1 VGIVIF
7 MFSVFFGYLGNSLH
21 AQSGPKYNHDVEEMR
36 KTIICATVSI
46 SGLCMLSAGLFITYF
61 ALGNIDDM
69 TDNMF
74 MFGDLILPTFY
85 SFYVLFGYLF
95 LAVGVV
101 VACYYRVVSGWDRMY
116 LLPLFLPEIEA
127 EMLK

>member
-1 VGIVIF
+1 
-7 MFSVFFGYLGNSLH
+7 
-21 AQSGPKYNHDVEEMR
+21 
-36 KTIICATVSI
+36 
-46 SGLCMLSAGLFITYF
+46 
-61 ALGNIDDM
+61 M

-74 MFGDLILPTFY
+74 MFGDLVLPTFY
-85 SFYVLFGYLF
+85 SFYVLFGYLA